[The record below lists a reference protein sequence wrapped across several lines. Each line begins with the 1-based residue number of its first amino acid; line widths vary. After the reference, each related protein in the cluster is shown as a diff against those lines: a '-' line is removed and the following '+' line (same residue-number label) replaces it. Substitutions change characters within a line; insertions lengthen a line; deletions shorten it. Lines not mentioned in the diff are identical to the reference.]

1 MKQIDINGLK
11 YELDEAT
18 NTLIYDAGEYLIK
31 IELDDFM
38 ERVNTNGIEHTI
50 AELAKIIEEGEE
62 KIKLK
67 RLLTELNIN
76 Q

>member
-1 MKQIDINGLK
+1 MKEININGLK

-18 NTLIYDAGEYLIK
+18 NTLICDAGEYLVK

-38 ERVNTNGIEHTI
+38 ERVSNNGIEHTI
-50 AELAKIIEEGEE
+50 NELAKIIEQGEE

-76 Q
+76 N